1 MGRFSY
7 ILIFAFGLAACQAPF
22 LVFSGDALQG
32 PMVETDSFA
41 FAAEF
46 KLLTLEVRPEQPY
59 SVILR
64 VVTRDENLYIDA
76 AIRRRWHTYLK
87 QTPNVRIKLG
97 ETVYPATV
105 VRVTDPEV
113 TQEFLPGR
121 TIYRVVPR
129 SG

>member
-1 MGRFSY
+1 M
-7 ILIFAFGLAACQAPF
+7 A
-22 LVFSGDALQG
+22 
-32 PMVETDSFA
+32 ETDSFA

-64 VVTRDENLYIDA
+64 VVTRNENLYIDA
-76 AIRRRWHTYLK
+76 ANRRRWHTYL
-87 QTPNVRIKLG
+87 QQNPNVRIKLG

-113 TQEFLPGR
+113 TQQFLPGR